1 MCVFMR
7 VCILCT
13 CVGDGRGQGEDTV
26 IFQRTWCLI
35 AHHTHVHAY
44 SQANTHAV
52 CHCALLLLSVGAT
65 SRQWQASRSHSI
77 MRESRG
83 LHLYTHTHFHVHT
96 HMQRAVGFTPS
107 PSLSITQ
114 QAFSATL
121 LHYSKLPRAL
131 SHLETCDCVW
141 MCVYVGGC
149 GCLTEVAKKCVC
161 VCVHRVKASGSET
174 VAGAQQR
181 HVKS

>member
-35 AHHTHVHAY
+35 AHHTH
-44 SQANTHAV
+44 THT
-52 CHCALLLLSVGAT
+52 CARIQSGQHTRRVSLRITVAFCGRRVQT
-65 SRQWQASRSHSI
+65 MTGKQEPQHNE
-77 MRESRG
+77 REQGPS
-83 LHLYTHTHFHVHT
+83 LIHTHTHFHVHT

-161 VCVHRVKASGSET
+161 ARVCT
-174 VAGAQQR
+174 PC
-181 HVKS
+181 

>member
-1 MCVFMR
+1 MINVCVYACLHFVHMCRRWERAGWGYCYFSEDMMSH
-7 VCILCT
+7 CT
-13 CVGDGRGQGEDTV
+13 S
-26 IFQRTWCLI
+26 
-35 AHHTHVHAY
+35 HTHTRARIQSGRHTRRVSLRITVAFCGRRVQTMTGKQEPQH
-44 SQANTHAV
+44 NE
-52 CHCALLLLSVGAT
+52 
-65 SRQWQASRSHSI
+65 
-77 MRESRG
+77 REQGPS
-83 LHLYTHTHFHVHT
+83 LIHTHTHTLPRAHT
-96 HMQRAVGFTPS
+96 HTQRAVGFTPS

-161 VCVHRVKASGSET
+161 ARVCVCT
-174 VAGAQQR
+174 PC
-181 HVKS
+181 